1 MVKAS
6 LLRKEQKTKTKQN
19 KKTAKGRGGPSQER
33 HWSGNDEIL
42 GFLKQGF

>member
-19 KKTAKGRGGPSQER
+19 KKKQLKGEVGQARKDTG
-33 HWSGNDEIL
+33 L
-42 GFLKQGF
+42 GMMRYWGF